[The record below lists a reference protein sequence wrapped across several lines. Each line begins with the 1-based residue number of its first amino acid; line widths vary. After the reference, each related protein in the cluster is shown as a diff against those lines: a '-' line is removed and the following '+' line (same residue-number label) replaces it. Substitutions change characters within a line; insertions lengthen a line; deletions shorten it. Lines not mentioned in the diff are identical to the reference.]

1 MPLKNFFANTPQKV
15 CRELIAKTWA
25 MAEAEQVV
33 QRKSKSRIAHLQS
46 FLQNPC
52 DPGCK
57 GRTWLNMALEILR
70 NNDVNKFVF
79 VGNVRE
85 LLRKERGKNRNLI
98 ITGPS
103 NCGKTFTLNPLNTIF
118 DTFTN
123 PSSCKYAF
131 VGVEKKALK

>member
-1 MPLKNFFANTPQKV
+1 MPLKNFVASTPQKV
-15 CRELIAKTWA
+15 YRELIAKTWA

-57 GRTWLNMALEILR
+57 GKPWLNMALEILR

-79 VGNVRE
+79 ADNVRE
-85 LLRKERGKNRNLI
+85 LLRNGRSKNCNLI

-103 NCGKTFTLNPLNTIF
+103 NCVKIFILNPLNTIF
-118 DTFTN
+118 NTFTN

-131 VGVEKKALK
+131 VGVK